1 MKREKTMKKIFILS
15 AMAALVMSSC
25 SKDGD
30 EFTTVSNQMQF
41 VAEYPTTRATTTA
54 FEEGDAMGVFV
65 TQYEGEAALPLQ
77 ISGNYANNIKSTF
90 DGSKWVN
97 SPAIY
102 WADGKFDVYAYYP
115 YDKPASVDE
124 YLFSVELDQSTP
136 ETAEALS
143 GYEASDFLWAKAAG
157 ISKMYAVPLTFKHGL
172 SKVVINLVKGEDYEG
187 DIPAEAVVRIHNT
200 VPAAIIDLATGIVTK
215 NGYESAKSITTK
227 KVSDG
232 VYTAIVVP
240 QRLENKL
247 PLIEVL
253 SHGVSYLVESKF
265 VFRSGTQHTINLTL
279 NNNPDKVKIEIGGE
293 LDGGWE

>member
-1 MKREKTMKKIFILS
+1 MKKILFLS

-25 SKDGD
+25 SKSED
-30 EFTTVSNQMQF
+30 EILVSSNQMQF
-41 VAEYPTTRATTTA
+41 MAEYPTTRATATT
-54 FEEGDAMGVFV
+54 FESGDAMGVFV
-65 TQYEGEAALPLQ
+65 SQYNGEVAAPLQ
-77 ISGNYANNIKSTF
+77 ISGNYANNVCSTF
-90 DGSKWVN
+90 DGTRWIN

-102 WADGKFDVYAYYP
+102 WAEGKFDVYAYYP

-124 YLFSVELDQSTP
+124 YKFSVALDQSTA
-136 ETAEALS
+136 ETTEALS
-143 GYEASDFLWAKAAG
+143 GYEASDFLWAKATG
-157 ISKMYAVPLTFKHGL
+157 ISKMDAVPLTFSHKM

-187 DIPAEAVVRIHNT
+187 DIPTEAVVRIHNT
-200 VPAAIIDLATGIVTK
+200 VPAAIVDLATGVVTK
-215 NGYESAKSITTK
+215 NGYESAKSITTQ
-227 KVSDG
+227 KVEDG

-293 LDGGWE
+293 LEGGWE

>member
-1 MKREKTMKKIFILS
+1 MKKILFLS

-25 SKDGD
+25 SKSED
-30 EFTTVSNQMQF
+30 EILVSSNQMQF
-41 VAEYPTTRATTTA
+41 MAEYPTTRATATT
-54 FEEGDAMGVFV
+54 FESGDAMGVFV
-65 TQYEGEAALPLQ
+65 SQYNGEVAAPLQ
-77 ISGNYANNIKSTF
+77 ISGNYANNVCSTF
-90 DGSKWVN
+90 DGTRWIN

-102 WADGKFDVYAYYP
+102 WAEGKFDVYAYYP

-124 YLFSVELDQSTP
+124 YKFSVALDQSTA

-143 GYEASDFLWAKAAG
+143 GYEASDFLWAKATG
-157 ISKMYAVPLTFKHGL
+157 ISKMDAVPLTFSHKM

-187 DIPAEAVVRIHNT
+187 DIPTEAVVRIHNT
-200 VPAAIIDLATGIVTK
+200 VPAAIVDLATGVVTK
-215 NGYESAKSITTK
+215 NGYESAKSITTL
-227 KVSDG
+227 KVEDG

-293 LDGGWE
+293 LEGGWE

>member
-1 MKREKTMKKIFILS
+1 MKKIFILS
-15 AMAALVMSSC
+15 AMAALVMSGCTKS
-25 SKDGD
+25 DD
-30 EFTTVSNQMQF
+30 EITPASNQMQF
-41 VAEYPTTRATTTA
+41 AAEYPTTRATASA
-54 FEEGDAMGVFV
+54 FEAGDAMGVYV
-65 TQYEGEAALPLQ
+65 SQYDGEVAAPLQ
-77 ISGNYANNIKSTF
+77 VSGNYANNVKSTF

-102 WADGKFDVYAYYP
+102 WADGKFDVFAYYP

-124 YLFSVELDQSTP
+124 YKFSVALDQSTP
-136 ETAEALS
+136 ETTDALS
-143 GYEASDFLWAKAAG
+143 GYEASDFLWAKATG
-157 ISKMYAVPLTFKHGL
+157 ISKMDAVPLTFKHGL

-215 NGYESAKSITTK
+215 NGYEPAKSITTK

-293 LDGGWE
+293 LEGGWE

>member
-1 MKREKTMKKIFILS
+1 MKKIFILS
-15 AMAALVMSSC
+15 AMAALVMSGCTKS
-25 SKDGD
+25 DD
-30 EFTTVSNQMQF
+30 EITPASNQMQF
-41 VAEYPTTRATTTA
+41 AAEYPTTRATVSA
-54 FEEGDAMGVFV
+54 FEAGDAMGVYV
-65 TQYEGEAALPLQ
+65 SQYDGEVAAPLQ
-77 ISGNYANNIKSTF
+77 VSGNYANNVKSTF

-102 WADGKFDVYAYYP
+102 WADGKFDVFAYYP
-115 YDKPASVDE
+115 YDNPASVDE
-124 YLFSVELDQSTP
+124 YKFSVALDQSTA
-136 ETAEALS
+136 ETADALS
-143 GYEASDFLWAKAAG
+143 GYEASDFLWAKATG
-157 ISKMYAVPLTFKHGL
+157 ISKMDAVPLTFKHRM
-172 SKVVINLVKGEDYEG
+172 SKVVINLIKGEDYEG

-200 VPAAIIDLATGIVTK
+200 VPAAVIDLATGVVTK

-265 VFRSGTQHTINLTL
+265 VFRGGTQHTINLTL

-293 LDGGWE
+293 LEGGWE

>member
-1 MKREKTMKKIFILS
+1 MKKIFILS
-15 AMAALVMSSC
+15 VMAALVMSSC
-25 SKDGD
+25 SKGD
-30 EFTTVSNQMQF
+30 DKFTPVSNQMQF
-41 VAEYPTTRATTTA
+41 TAEYPTTRASASA
-54 FEEGDAMGVFV
+54 FEIGDVMGVYV
-65 TQYEGEAALPLQ
+65 SQYEGDVAAPLQ
-77 ISGNYANNIKSTF
+77 ISGNYANNVESTF
-90 DGSKWVN
+90 EGTRWVN

-102 WADGKFDVYAYYP
+102 WAEDADAKYDVFAYYP

-124 YLFSVELDQSTP
+124 YNFFVALDQSTA
-136 ETAEALS
+136 ETDESLS
-143 GYEASDFLWAKAAG
+143 GYEASDFLWAKATG
-157 ISKMYAVPLTFKHGL
+157 ISKMDAVPLTFKHCL

-187 DIPAEAVVRIHNT
+187 DIPAEAVIRIHNT
-200 VPAAIIDLATGIVTK
+200 IPAAIIDLATGVVTK
-215 NGYESAKSITTK
+215 NGYESAKSITTL

-240 QRLENKL
+240 QRMDNRL

-293 LDGGWE
+293 IENGWE